1 MPNATLALDR
11 ASADI
16 ALSRSAREDL
26 ERAANE
32 ATGRGA
38 DESNP
43 VDVLRAVLSNRGSLA
58 VNTLRGLGAD
68 PAAVAAAIPADAGA
82 TPLPLRQLLVNA
94 NREAQVLGHY
104 SVDSI
109 HLLLALLYSDSPAT
123 AAALQKAGLTMYDLR
138 SHLQTGARADAAA
151 AGARPSG
158 AKPAGAKPAGGKPAA
173 ARPPDSALR
182 RRPMPR
188 LRGVLSVSPV
198 FLGLVALAVVT
209 GVLLWFGFFPQGL
222 GVLTLVFVVS
232 GWIATVC
239 VHEFCHALV
248 AYIAGDR
255 AVASSGYL
263 TLDPLRYT
271 NLLMSIVFP
280 AAFLLIGGIALPGGA
295 VYIDRGALRSKWWDS
310 LVSLAGPIGTLLCGL
325 LFAAMVIGSYWL
337 GLIHGDNVAFFEAL
351 AVLGFIE
358 MYAFVLN
365 LVPIPPL
372 DGFGIIRPWLPPS
385 IQSAAAQLGTF
396 ALIIVFAA
404 IWYVPAINLF
414 FVHSASTLAAM
425 FGIDP
430 DLIYFGQQHFRLR

>member
-1 MPNATLALDR
+1 VPNATIALDR

-16 ALSRSAREDL
+16 PLTRSAREDL
-26 ERAANE
+26 EQAANE
-32 ATGRGA
+32 AARRGA

-43 VDVLRAVLSNRGSLA
+43 LDVLRAVVSNRGSLA
-58 VNTLRGLGAD
+58 VNTMRGLGTD
-68 PAAVAAAIPADAGA
+68 PAAVAAALPADGVAPA
-82 TPLPLRQLLVNA
+82 LPLRQLLVNA

-104 SVDSI
+104 TVDSI

-138 SHLQTGARADAAA
+138 RHLQTGVAPDAPVAGPKP
-151 AGARPSG
+151 AGARP
-158 AKPAGAKPAGGKPAA
+158 
-173 ARPPDSALR
+173 PDRALR
-182 RRPMPR
+182 RRPLPR

-198 FLGLVALAVVT
+198 FLALLAVVVVT
-209 GVLLWFGFFPQGL
+209 GVLLWFGFFPQGI
-222 GVLTLVFVVS
+222 GVLTLAFVVT

-248 AYIAGDR
+248 AYFAGDS
-255 AVASSGYL
+255 AVAGSGYL

-271 NLLMSIVFP
+271 NFLMSIVFP

-295 VYIDRGALRSKWWDS
+295 VYINRGALRNRWWDS
-310 LVSLAGPIGTLLCGL
+310 AVSLAGPVGTLLCGL
-325 LFAAMVIGSYWL
+325 LFAAVIVVSYWV
-337 GLIHGDNVAFFEAL
+337 GLIRPDNAPFFEAL

-372 DGFGIIRPWLPPS
+372 DGFGIIRPWLPYS

-404 IWYVPAINLF
+404 IWYVPTINLF
-414 FVHSASTLAAM
+414 FVHSASTLATM

-430 DLIYFGQQHFRLR
+430 YLVYFGQQHFRLQ

>member
-16 ALSRSAREDL
+16 QLSKAAREDL
-26 ERAANE
+26 ERAASE
-32 ATGRGA
+32 ASRRDA
-38 DESNP
+38 EESNP
-43 VDVLRAVLSNRGSLA
+43 VDVLRAVLSNRSSLA
-58 VNTLRGLGAD
+58 VSTLRSLGAD
-68 PAAVAAAIPADAGA
+68 PAAVAAALPADGVA

-94 NREAQVLGHY
+94 NREALVLGHY
-104 SVDSI
+104 TVDSI

-123 AAALQKAGLTMYDLR
+123 AAVLQKAGLTMYDLR
-138 SHLQTGARADAAA
+138 RHLQTGVPPDAPV
-151 AGARPSG
+151 AGT
-158 AKPAGAKPAGGKPAA
+158 KPAGV
-173 ARPPDSALR
+173 RPPDSALR

-198 FLGLVALAVVT
+198 FLALLAVVVVT
-209 GVLLWFGFFPQGL
+209 GVLLWFGFFPQGI
-222 GVLTLVFVVS
+222 GVLTLTFVVA

-255 AVASSGYL
+255 AVADSGYL

-271 NLLMSIVFP
+271 NFLMSIVFP

-295 VYIDRGALRSKWWDS
+295 VYINRGALRSKWWDS
-310 LVSLAGPIGTLLCGL
+310 AVSLAGPLGTLLCGL
-325 LFAAMVIGSYWL
+325 LFAAMVVVSYL
-337 GLIHGDNVAFFEAL
+337 VGLIRPDNAPFFQAL

-372 DGFGIIRPWLPPS
+372 DGFGIIRPWLPYS
-385 IQSAAAQLGTF
+385 LQSAAAQLGTF

-414 FVHSASTLAAM
+414 FVSAASTLATM

-430 DLIYFGQQHFRLR
+430 YLVYIGQQHFRLH

>member
-1 MPNATLALDR
+1 MPNATVALDR

-16 ALSRSAREDL
+16 SLSRAAREDL

-32 ATGRGA
+32 AARRGA

-43 VDVLRAVLSNRGSLA
+43 DDVLRAVLANRGSLA
-58 VNTLRGLGAD
+58 VNTLRSLGAD
-68 PAAVAAAIPADAGA
+68 PAAVAAALPADGVA

-138 SHLQTGARADAAA
+138 RHLQAGVRSDALASGPKP
-151 AGARPSG
+151 AGARP
-158 AKPAGAKPAGGKPAA
+158 
-173 ARPPDSALR
+173 PDRALR
-182 RRPMPR
+182 RRPLPR

-198 FLGLVALAVVT
+198 FLGLLAVVVVI
-209 GVLLWFGFFPQGL
+209 GALLWFGFFPQGV
-222 GVLTLVFVVS
+222 GVLTLAFVVT

-239 VHEFCHALV
+239 VHEFCHAMV

-263 TLDPLRYT
+263 TFDPLRYT
-271 NLLMSIVFP
+271 NFLMSIVFP

-310 LVSLAGPIGTLLCGL
+310 LVSLAGPLGTLLCGL
-325 LFAAMVIGSYWL
+325 LFAAVIVVSYRL
-337 GLIHGDNVAFFEAL
+337 GLIRGDNVAFFEAL
-351 AVLGFIE
+351 AVLGFVE

-365 LVPIPPL
+365 FVPVPPL
-372 DGFGIIRPWLPPS
+372 DGFGIIRPWLPYS

-414 FVHSASTLAAM
+414 FVHSASTLATM

-430 DLIYFGQQHFRLR
+430 YLIYFGQQHFRLQ

>member
-1 MPNATLALDR
+1 MPNATVALDR

-16 ALSRSAREDL
+16 SLSRAAREDL

-32 ATGRGA
+32 AARRDA

-43 VDVLRAVLSNRGSLA
+43 VDVLRAVLANRGSLA
-58 VNTLRGLGAD
+58 VNTLRTLGAD
-68 PAAVAAAIPADAGA
+68 PSAVTAALPADGVA

-109 HLLLALLYSDSPAT
+109 HLLLALMYSDSPAT

-138 SHLQTGARADAAA
+138 RHLQTGVRSDTPASGPKP
-151 AGARPSG
+151 AGARP
-158 AKPAGAKPAGGKPAA
+158 
-173 ARPPDSALR
+173 PDRALR
-182 RRPMPR
+182 RRPLPQ

-198 FLGLVALAVVT
+198 FLGLLAVVVVT
-209 GVLLWFGFFPQGL
+209 GAMLWFGFFPQGV
-222 GVLTLVFVVS
+222 GPLTLAFVVT

-271 NLLMSIVFP
+271 NFLMSIVFP

-295 VYIDRGALRSKWWDS
+295 VYIDRGALRNKWWDS
-310 LVSLAGPIGTLLCGL
+310 LVSLAGPLGTLLCGL
-325 LFAAMVIGSYWL
+325 LFAAVIVVSYRL
-337 GLIHGDNVAFFEAL
+337 GLIRSDNMAFFEAL
-351 AVLGFIE
+351 AVLGFVE

-365 LVPIPPL
+365 FVPVPPL
-372 DGFGIIRPWLPPS
+372 DGFGIIRPWLPYS
-385 IQSAAAQLGTF
+385 IQSAAARLGTF

-414 FVHSASTLAAM
+414 FVHSASTLATM

-430 DLIYFGQQHFRLR
+430 YLIYFGQQHFRLQ